1 MSGGET
7 PNLVLKIILELFLK
21 VPPLKKILEFQNQKK
36 TMKLVQKENFA
47 PKIKSMIE
55 NLQNELYQL
64 ENKQQKVLNF
74 VLILGTIGYK

>member
-36 TMKLVQKENFA
+36 TMKLVHKENFA

>member
-7 PNLVLKIILELFLK
+7 PNLVLKIMLELFLK

>member
-36 TMKLVQKENFA
+36 TMKLVQKESFA

>member
-7 PNLVLKIILELFLK
+7 PNLVLKIMLELFLK

-36 TMKLVQKENFA
+36 TMKLVHKENFA